1 MTPVPHSPA
10 TATAAQ
16 LTSYTTATLAA
27 IVHQADQQLTTPNPA
42 WHVTRATLEDIR
54 RTGAEILHQRETA
67 GYQVKQHHNGVP
79 GWSVLDPSGRA
90 VEVGVSYEF
99 ACHVAARLRAAAG

>member
-10 TATAAQ
+10 TAASLAG
-16 LTSYTTATLAA
+16 YTTATLAA
-27 IVHQADQQLTTPNPA
+27 IVHQADDQLTNPNPA

-54 RTGAEILHQRETA
+54 RTGAEILHHRETA
-67 GYQVKQHHNGVP
+67 GYRVKQHHNGVP
-79 GWSVLDPSGRA
+79 GWSVLDPTGCA
-90 VEVGVSYEF
+90 VEAGLSYEF